1 MSANADFR
9 FQTSI
14 SEQSTDDFE
23 AAVELDSRYGA
34 DFRFLG
40 VVRGLE
46 DGREITGIDYSC
58 YQTMAEGKLRELC
71 EEMTAENLE
80 HRVLIHHRI
89 GFVAAGVP
97 SIVIRVQTP
106 HSKEGFELGRE
117 YLARVKT
124 TVPIWKKPVFAG
136 E

>member
-1 MSANADFR
+1 MSELPY
-9 FQTSI
+9 QISI
-14 SEQSTDDFE
+14 SEQSVDDFE
-23 AAVELDSRYGA
+23 TNLATDSQYGA

-58 YQTMAEGKLRELC
+58 YLTMAERKLRELC
-71 EEMTAENLE
+71 EEMTSE
-80 HRVLIHHRI
+80 HPNHRILIHHRV
-89 GFVAAGVP
+89 GFVPAGVP

-106 HSKEGFELGRE
+106 HSKEGFALGQE
-117 YLARVKT
+117 YLARIKT
-124 TVPIWKKPVFAG
+124 SVPIWKKPIFIG